1 MNALETSAKIYPTDQ
16 VSFEPASQL
25 VFKRE
30 NRSKGISTVRNLYL
44 TTISKDVMD

>member
-1 MNALETSAKIYPTDQ
+1 
-16 VSFEPASQL
+16 

-44 TTISKDVMD
+44 TTISKDVMDWEVLMYAVVICTVCKLENVF